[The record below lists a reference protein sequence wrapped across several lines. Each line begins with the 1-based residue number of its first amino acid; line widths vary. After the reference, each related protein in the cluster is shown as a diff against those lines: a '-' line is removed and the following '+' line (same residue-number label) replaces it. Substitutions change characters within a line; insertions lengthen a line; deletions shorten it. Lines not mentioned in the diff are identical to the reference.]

1 MHKLSKEL
9 VSSYLRQEYG
19 VIRGVFILFA
29 RYKKAGLV
37 EKNQLDCIEQVQLRR
52 K

>member
-37 EKNQLDCIEQVQLRR
+37 EKT
-52 K
+52 KPA